1 MCAKDAL
8 IIVDVQNDF
17 CPGGSLG
24 VKGGDTIV
32 PIVNRYIDKFRAAG
46 LPVIATRDWHPAK
59 TTHFNEFGGV
69 WPAHCVQ
76 GTSGAAFHPDLR
88 LPSDAIII
96 SKGTVADEDSYS
108 AFHGS
113 DSSGLPLEQVL
124 RALGVERIFVGGLA
138 TDYCVKQTAL
148 DALKQGFSVV
158 VLADAVRGV
167 DLSPG
172 DAERALAQALDAG
185 AHELRS
191 VEELSVGQGSAR

>member
-1 MCAKDAL
+1 MWAKDAL

-24 VKGGDTIV
+24 VKGGD
-32 PIVNRYIDKFRAAG
+32 A
-46 LPVIATRDWHPAK
+46 
-59 TTHFNEFGGV
+59 THFNEFGGV

-76 GTSGAAFHPDLR
+76 GTNGAAFHPDLR

-113 DSSGLPLEQVL
+113 DSSGMPLEEVL

-191 VEELSVGQGSAR
+191 VEELSLGQGSAR